1 METENSNSNPQA
13 PTPPAAPPAE
23 AGTPNPAPPPAGALV
38 NNGVVKSEREIELE
52 RRLDQ
57 IDRDKRAAEQH
68 AAELERDNQDLR
80 RAVATPPPTPP
91 PKLRKPARLF
101 PTIIGSSED
110 ANE

>member
-1 METENSNSNPQA
+1 METEIPNSNPQA
-13 PTPPAAPPAE
+13 PTAPAAPPAGP
-23 AGTPNPAPPPAGALV
+23 GTPIPAPPPSAALV
-38 NNGVVKSEREIELE
+38 NNGIVKSEREIELE

-57 IDRDKRAAEQH
+57 IDRDKRAAEIR
-68 AAELERDNQDLR
+68 ASELERDNQELR
-80 RAVATPPPTPP
+80 KVIAPPPAPPP